1 MICFESYCFSIL
13 SGDVVQ
19 SHWKRIY
26 TKKNVQWTTVKP
38 WYPTKSL
45 LNSFTTSCWQSTS
58 PNEVSTFKHVHF
70 WSMMVPLSAF
80 ERTTEMEIVGYTVK
94 CDTVSHF
101 ESHQHEKSGVKWH
114 FYKLENFSDKKDN
127 FHEKKNEKPAN
138 RICVVKNL
146 SRIHWCEPVENLWC
160 FFLTASLIFM
170 NAYTFFSKENSF
182 CNNRENSLESK

>member
-1 MICFESYCFSIL
+1 MICFESYCFSIS

-38 WYPTKSL
+38 WYSTKSL

-94 CDTVSHF
+94 CDTESHF
-101 ESHQHEKSGVKWH
+101 ESHFRKW
-114 FYKLENFSDKKDN
+114 
-127 FHEKKNEKPAN
+127 
-138 RICVVKNL
+138 
-146 SRIHWCEPVENLWC
+146 
-160 FFLTASLIFM
+160 FLGSFQV
-170 NAYTFFSKENSF
+170 YNSF
-182 CNNRENSLESK
+182 VGPRIIVIIFLDYCDDFSERKSRMDLNFVFFQKFF